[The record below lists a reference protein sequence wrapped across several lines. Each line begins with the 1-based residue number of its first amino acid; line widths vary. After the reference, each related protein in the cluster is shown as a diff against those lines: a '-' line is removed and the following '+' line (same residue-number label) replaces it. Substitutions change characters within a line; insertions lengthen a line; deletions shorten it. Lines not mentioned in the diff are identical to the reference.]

1 MKLRHR
7 FLLTCLFFA
16 FRPFSLHAQVFEFID
31 TTQFLGNDSNVD
43 TALADFDN
51 DGDIDIFCGNDAEDK
66 IWLNDGFGNFT
77 DSGQRLG
84 RVSDFARSA
93 RAGDFDNDGDI
104 DIFVANREEETT
116 WFNDGHGYFS
126 IGQRLGSS
134 YDESAGVALGDVD
147 GDGDIDAIVVNKQFD
162 PVALATLPPNRIW
175 LNNGHGIF
183 SQGAELGQTHAYDV
197 ILNDLDNDGDI
208 DAFIANHGASMVWKN
223 NGNGLFYDTGQR
235 LGDKDSRAVAS
246 GDIDKDGDIDI
257 ALLGFDGFYIWLN
270 NGNGSFSKGL
280 QNFNSIVDTDY
291 ITAADVALHDLDK
304 DGDLDI
310 FILGKEG
317 VILLNDGTG
326 HFYDSNQRL
335 RREDGTR
342 YDGKSITLA
351 DLDHDGDLD
360 AFLANYYNQP
370 NTVWLN
376 QSKLILTLNPN
387 RSLDDPDLKALFSR
401 FHIQPIPIFDAA
413 RGDTAL
419 KQDLGMMQVYL
430 LNPSSSADPEVI
442 RQQFLALNAVED
454 CSYNE
459 HVPFDQSSITPST
472 SQAAWLPNKIAAPLE
487 AWDISRK
494 TEESTV
500 AVLDNFRGFTQANAS
515 QSHGEQVARLA
526 DNGDVNFL
534 FVNAA
539 SGMNDYATFETLFRA
554 LEFAVDE
561 KLAHPESSGMII
573 NLSLSAPLTQLGKT
587 DDEQRRNTA
596 LFQRW
601 LKYAALSGVPVVAS
615 MGNLNWDVP
624 HYPAAFPETIAVG
637 GADLQN
643 RRWRDAQTGF
653 GSNYGNHL
661 ALLAQAQDASGAAS
675 GTSFAAAR
683 VTNAAATV
691 VRILSEKYPN
701 LSSEQK
707 AERLRWIFKI
717 TALDGLGDPAED
729 AAGRDPFYGFGL
741 LDAEGAAACAASDG
755 LLARPGAVEFN
766 AIKVGD
772 AAEFGLR
779 LTNCSPDDTM
789 TLPASGLTIRNTTA
803 NTADMADFTLPG
815 LTQDFVFAPGAT
827 QTLTVR
833 FAPKTPGSKSAILKG
848 IPSQK
853 AAIEVPVSGAAID
866 AEFQGVAVAPEFV
879 NFREVAIGETAEA
892 RVTLTNFSAQAV
904 TLQTLVIR
912 DLSMNSGLQASGL
925 SAGQTIA
932 PGASL
937 TVTLTFAPRTPGAK
951 HALLTIAA
959 VEQPETPVDI
969 PICGLANAP
978 GQPWTP
984 PDQYLPYRTPD
995 DPFPVNSRDLTDQAD
1010 RLMQIGMQ
1018 LYNNAEFWPALEK
1031 FQQAAKL
1038 YILAGSDIGEANAQA
1053 AAGSTLA
1060 SVGRFP
1066 KALTAYLA
1074 AHALYQKTRSRFFE
1088 GWMLNKIAM
1097 LRSRMGEH
1105 LRALNDFHGVLAIE
1119 RELGLR
1125 RDEGRTLMNLGA
1137 AYLNLGERQEA
1148 QRFLNDALSV
1158 AGEVGDIEAQ
1168 GTALMNLGALDA
1180 LNGDE
1185 QAALNNYFRG
1195 LSAYAQIQATDIDQG
1210 ALWLKI
1216 GDVFAAQQEDW
1227 RAFDAYQRALAI
1239 FQGIAHA
1246 QGETQA
1252 LFVIGKFYQEKGDFS
1267 SALDAYGQARRVCG
1281 ERGDLAEELTVL
1293 KQMLTIDAAAG
1304 DSFRQ
1309 AATLTD
1315 IGGVYA
1321 QMGYANDA
1329 HLAFMQ
1335 ALMLHGAAASDWDD
1349 AHVAAH
1355 SAIGDPDGLSRALLA
1370 LAEITLRRGEAG
1382 KALTLLQTAAQAQD
1396 GEENWNGREQY
1407 QLLSGEAHWRQGA
1420 LAAARHFIE
1429 SAPIS
1434 GRRSLLLG
1442 QILTAQREFSAA
1454 QTALRQALQTFAAAQ
1469 LRDEQGQTQFALSEL
1484 ALKQGQIPQSRDF
1497 AQGALLSFRQAGNL
1511 RGEADALMRL
1521 GSLETRRLEA
1531 ENFYQEALDL
1541 YRELNDRNGQVDA
1554 LRRLLSFQEGQ
1565 TDGERAAALR
1575 LDLAKAHLSGGEPDA
1590 ALNELR
1596 DALQQLDETASAALR
1611 ADILLHTGIAYRL
1624 KAQFAD
1630 SLNALRQAQALLPPE
1645 SLKTGAILLHLGET
1659 LFRQA
1664 VSGGAADVESAMQ
1677 MFQQA
1682 LQMYRQLED
1691 IGGQG
1696 TALMRIGDALLR
1708 QGRYADAASAY
1719 QQAVSLLSQVDDHY
1733 HEIVTLM
1740 SLGAAYNAQ
1749 GLYWDALEAYRRALG
1764 MMHDTGL
1771 FLYSDEYHASRNL
1784 RPISETLAPIEPIT
1798 IEEAQRDIAQTQA
1811 NLRQAEPLLLDA
1823 PQNSPISQEESAPQ
1837 TPNIDRPTHKKN
1849 SADGAAQ
1856 EKELEKLEE
1865 KLAEQQDLG
1874 DEAGQEKT
1882 VKQIEQLEQE
1892 IAESK
1897 SAKSE
1902 SSGLPHA
1909 SSHSSNS
1916 TKTRAAKPRPQRSF
1930 TPLAAP
1936 APRLQ
1941 PAELTREPAIIP
1953 PMAAE
1958 VSPSSALEFPPLL
1971 AMQDAPP
1978 NTGFQPLLSEKE
1990 DLFERQRRHA
2000 QALNMRGLF
2009 YLRRGEFQKA
2019 GRVFLN
2025 AQEIQEEIV
2034 DGAGK
2039 AETLNNRGLL
2049 HYLVGQH
2056 DRAESLLTASLVLM
2070 RAHHDREG
2078 EAVALNHLGLVRYR
2092 QGHLKRTQGDD
2103 ATAEA
2108 LYGAALG
2115 LFRQAREIVRG
2126 RDDRRMEGTLLNNIG
2141 LTAHELFVLYRA
2153 CGDDENERQ
2162 RFASASNFYRKAG
2175 EAYQCAARMYA
2186 DALDRARKAGRRA
2199 AASAT
2204 LHNLGSLY
2212 AAAPLAQDA
2221 LPYFW
2226 EAFRLEREARNDL
2239 DAARTLSEIGLLY
2252 EQEGRARLEQWQ
2264 TPSASGSFFWE
2275 SARRLSALTMG
2286 DLRLEQAARFYQR
2299 ALDLRERF
2307 RAAARLESLQF
2318 TLVEETADAH
2328 QQLAMLLMFM
2338 NRPEEAF
2345 AATERARGRAL
2356 LDLFGQPRL
2365 RAQAEIPPE
2374 LLAQETALREKLGE
2388 WHDALRQQLEISP
2401 FSEKITAAQRR
2412 IAALEQQYE
2421 RLETDINLRAP
2432 DYAAFTGRSPIDA
2445 ATAQRCLDD
2454 DTALLSYFTTP
2465 QATLAFIITKTS
2477 LTALTLP
2484 VSEDEL
2490 RRMTVAAVRRL
2501 MTPDDVPSDELRGLH
2516 QALIAPVAPYLT
2528 AKRIGVIPHGVLRY
2542 LPFAALTPRSSDAA
2556 SPRYFSDDRDLF
2568 FLPSASVLPHLL
2580 RERADESSGTAIVF
2594 GYAGIPPLPHAVSEA
2609 QAVAQQCGVAP
2620 LLGEQ
2625 ATRATFLER
2634 ASAAR
2639 LIHLAAHAQLN
2650 AEHPLFS
2657 AISFADRPL
2666 QAQDISALDLR
2677 RAELVVLSGC
2687 QTSVGVWNRG
2697 DDVIALHQ
2705 AFMRAGASRV
2715 VASLWRV
2722 EDEATE
2728 ALMTAFHAHLAQK
2741 EPAIAALRQAQQ
2753 ETRARYAHPYY
2764 WAAFVLNGLP

>member
-1 MKLRHR
+1 
-7 FLLTCLFFA
+7 
-16 FRPFSLHAQVFEFID
+16 
-31 TTQFLGNDSNVD
+31 
-43 TALADFDN
+43 
-51 DGDIDIFCGNDAEDK
+51 
-66 IWLNDGFGNFT
+66 
-77 DSGQRLG
+77 
-84 RVSDFARSA
+84 
-93 RAGDFDNDGDI
+93 
-104 DIFVANREEETT
+104 
-116 WFNDGHGYFS
+116 
-126 IGQRLGSS
+126 
-134 YDESAGVALGDVD
+134 
-147 GDGDIDAIVVNKQFD
+147 
-162 PVALATLPPNRIW
+162 
-175 LNNGHGIF
+175 
-183 SQGAELGQTHAYDV
+183 
-197 ILNDLDNDGDI
+197 
-208 DAFIANHGASMVWKN
+208 MV
-223 NGNGLFYDTGQR
+223 
-235 LGDKDSRAVAS
+235 
-246 GDIDKDGDIDI
+246 
-257 ALLGFDGFYIWLN
+257 
-270 NGNGSFSKGL
+270 
-280 QNFNSIVDTDY
+280 
-291 ITAADVALHDLDK
+291 
-304 DGDLDI
+304 
-310 FILGKEG
+310 
-317 VILLNDGTG
+317 LLNDGKGYFT
-326 HFYDSNQRL
+326 DSYQRINGIS
-335 RREDGTR
+335 EG
-342 YDGKSITLA
+342 SSVTLA

-360 AFLANYYNQP
+360 AFFANYNNQP
-370 NTVWLN
+370 STVWLN
-376 QSKLILTLNPN
+376 KSQLILTLKPG
-387 RSLDDPDLKALFSR
+387 SSIDDLKILFDM
-401 FHIQPIPIFDAA
+401 FHIQPKPLFDDM
-413 RGDTAL
+413 RGNTTL
-419 KQDLGMMQVYL
+419 KQNLGMTRVYL
-430 LNPSSSADPEVI
+430 LEPSSSSAPEDI
-442 RQQFLALNAVED
+442 REAFLRPNLNNIVED

-459 HVPFDQSSITPST
+459 HVPFDQTSITPST
-472 SQAAWLPNKIAAPLE
+472 SQAAWLPNKIATPLE
-487 AWDISRK
+487 AWELSRK
-494 TEESTV
+494 IEESAI

-539 SGMNDYATFETLFRA
+539 SGVNDYATFETLFRA
-554 LEFAVDE
+554 IEFAVDE

-573 NLSLSAPLTQLGKT
+573 NLSLSAPITRLGKT
-587 DDEQRRNTA
+587 EDEQRRNAA

-615 MGNLNWDVP
+615 MGNFNWDVP
-624 HYPAAFPETIAVG
+624 HFPAAFPETIAVG

-661 ALLAQAQDASGAAS
+661 ALLAQAQDANGAAS

-717 TALDGLGDPAED
+717 TALDGLGDPSED
-729 AAGRDPFYGFGL
+729 AAGRDRFYGDGL

-779 LTNCSPDDTM
+779 LTNCSPDDTI

-815 LTQDFVFAPGAT
+815 LTQDLVFAPGAT
-827 QTLTVR
+827 RMLTAR
-833 FAPKTPGSKSAILKG
+833 FAPKTPGRKSAMLKG
-848 IPSQK
+848 MPSRK
-853 AAIEVPVSGAAID
+853 AAIEVPLNGAAID
-866 AEFQGVAVAPEFV
+866 AEFQGVAAAPDMI
-879 NFREVAIGETAEA
+879 NFGETEVGAA
-892 RVTLTNFSAQAV
+892 VTMRVALTNFSAQAV
-904 TLQTLVIR
+904 TLQTPVIR
-912 DLSMNSGLQASGL
+912 DLSMNSGLQASGV
-925 SAGQTIA
+925 SAGQTLA

-937 TVTLTFAPRTPGAK
+937 TITLTFAPQTPGAK

-969 PICGLANAP
+969 PVCGLANAL

-984 PDQYLPYRTPD
+984 PDPYLPYRTPD
-995 DPFPVNSRDLTDQAD
+995 EPFPVNSRDVTDQAD

-1053 AAGSTLA
+1053 AIGSTFA
-1060 SVGRFP
+1060 NVGRFP
-1066 KALTAYLA
+1066 KALTADLA
-1074 AHALYQKTRSRFFE
+1074 AHALYQKARSRFFE
-1088 GWMLNKIAM
+1088 GWMLNKIGM
-1097 LRSRMGEH
+1097 IRSRMGEH
-1105 LRALNDFHGVLAIE
+1105 LRALNDFHVVLAIE

-1148 QRFLNDALSV
+1148 RRFLNDALSV
-1158 AGEVGDIEAQ
+1158 AGEVGDVEAQ

-1180 LNGDE
+1180 FNGDE

-1195 LSAYAQIQATDIDQG
+1195 LSAYAQIQATEIDQG

-1216 GDVFAAQQEDW
+1216 GDAFAAQQEDW

-1252 LFVIGKFYQEKGDFS
+1252 VFIIGKFYQENGDFS
-1267 SALDAYGQARRVCG
+1267 SALNAYGQARRVCR

-1293 KQMLTIDAAAG
+1293 KQMFTIDAAVS
-1304 DSFRQ
+1304 DSPRQ

-1335 ALMLHGAAASDWDD
+1335 ALMLHGAAASDWDA

-1355 SAIGDPDGLSRALLA
+1355 SAIGDPAGLSRALLA
-1370 LAEITLRRGEAG
+1370 FAEIMLRRGDAG
-1382 KALTLLQTAAQAQD
+1382 KALTLLQTAAQLQN
-1396 GEENWNGREQY
+1396 GSEFWNGREQY
-1407 QLLSGEAHWRQGA
+1407 QLLSGEAHLRQGNF
-1420 LAAARHFIE
+1420 AAARQFIE

-1454 QTALRQALQTFAAAQ
+1454 QTALREALLAFAAEKS
-1469 LRDEQGQTQFALSEL
+1469 RDEQGQTQLALSEL

-1521 GSLETRRLEA
+1521 GSLETRRPEA

-1541 YRELNDRNGQVDA
+1541 CRELNDRHGQVDA

-1596 DALQQLDETASAALR
+1596 DALRQLDETASAALR
-1611 ADILLHTGIAYRL
+1611 ADLLLHIGIACRL

-1645 SLKTGAILLHLGET
+1645 SLKAGATLLNIGET

-1664 VSGGAADVESAMQ
+1664 VSGGATEFDAAMQ
-1677 MFQQA
+1677 MFQAA
-1682 LQMYRQLED
+1682 LLAYRQRGDL
-1691 IGGQG
+1691 GGQG
-1696 TALMRIGDALLR
+1696 AALMRIGDALLR
-1708 QGRYADAASAY
+1708 QGRYAEAASAY
-1719 QQAVSLLSQVDDHY
+1719 QQAVALLAQVDDHY
-1733 HEIVTLM
+1733 HEIVALM

-1771 FLYSDEYHASRNL
+1771 FLCSDEYHASRNL
-1784 RPISETLAPIEPIT
+1784 RPISETLAPVDPIT
-1798 IEEAQRDIAQTQA
+1798 IAQAQRDIAQTEI
-1811 NLRQAEPLLLDA
+1811 NLRQAEPLLSESAYDSSVAQENGAEQAQAPEPQADA
-1823 PQNSPISQEESAPQ
+1823 PVSAKNAAKEEALQ
-1837 TPNIDRPTHKKN
+1837 
-1849 SADGAAQ
+1849 A
-1856 EKELEKLEE
+1856 LEE
-1865 KLAEQQDLG
+1865 QFAEQQDQG

-1882 VKQIEQLEQE
+1882 VTQIERLEQE

-1909 SSHSSNS
+1909 SSHSSAS
-1916 TKTRAAKPRPQRSF
+1916 TKTRAAKPRPQRSL
-1930 TPLAAP
+1930 TPFAALP
-1936 APRLQ
+1936 PRPQ
-1941 PAELTREPAIIP
+1941 PLELTREPAIIP
-1953 PMAAE
+1953 PLDAE
-1958 VSPSSALEFPPLL
+1958 ISPSVRMEIPPLS
-1971 AMQDAPP
+1971 AMQDAR
-1978 NTGFQPLLSEKE
+1978 TEGGFQPIFSAQ
-1990 DLFERQRRHA
+1990 DDFERQRRHA

-2025 AQEIQEEIV
+2025 AQAIQEEIG
-2034 DGAGK
+2034 DGLGK

-2049 HYLVGQH
+2049 HYLVGQY
-2056 DRAESLLTASLVLM
+2056 DRAESLLTASLALM
-2070 RAHHDREG
+2070 RAHQDREG
-2078 EAVALNHLGLVRYR
+2078 EAVALNHLGLARYR

-2103 ATAEA
+2103 AAAES

-2115 LFRQAREIVRG
+2115 LFRQAQEIVRALPE
-2126 RDDRRMEGTLLNNIG
+2126 RRMEGTLLNNIG

-2153 CGDDENERQ
+2153 FGDDENERQ
-2162 RFASASNFYRKAG
+2162 QFASASNFYRKAG

-2212 AAAPLAQDA
+2212 AAAHLAQDA
-2221 LPYFW
+2221 RPYFW

-2264 TPSASGSFFWE
+2264 TPSASGDFFWE

-2365 RAQAEIPPE
+2365 RAQAEIPTD

-2388 WHDALRQQLEISP
+2388 WHDTLRQQLEISP

-2421 RLETDINLRAP
+2421 QLETDINLRAP

-2465 QATLAFIITKTS
+2465 QATLAFIVTKTS

-2490 RRMTVAAVRRL
+2490 RRMTAAAVRRP

-2516 QALIAPVAPYLT
+2516 QALIAPVEPYLT

-2580 RERADESSGTAIVF
+2580 RTRADESRGTAIVF
-2594 GYAGIPPLPHAVSEA
+2594 GYAGIPPLPHAVAEA
-2609 QAVAQQCGVAP
+2609 RAVAQQYGVAP
-2620 LLGEQ
+2620 SLGEQ
-2625 ATRATFLER
+2625 ATRAAFLEH
-2634 ASAAR
+2634 AADAGM
-2639 LIHLAAHAQLN
+2639 IHLAAHAQLN
-2650 AEHPLFS
+2650 AERPLFS

-2687 QTSVGVWNRG
+2687 QTSVGAWNRG

-2705 AFMRAGASRV
+2705 AFMQAGASRV